1 MYLAQ
6 IPQAMCEPFIDT
18 LSEPQGSG
26 GRCHFGSGQSCCTF
40 GELLQGVLPNGKD
53 FLVTLPVQRY
63 VSAKFY
69 LGEEAAGLQVCPP
82 HKTKAL
88 ALAHALLSRYQL
100 PLHGVLEIA
109 SDIPESKG
117 LASSSADLVAAAR
130 AIIDHYQICISNEEL
145 ARMLCQI
152 EPTDAVMF
160 SHCVAFHQNIG
171 QIIADLGALP
181 ELFIIA
187 HDEGGGVDTVA
198 HKKTR
203 PETDPAERQQYAHLL
218 ARLQHAVKQR
228 DCREIGH
235 VTTMSAIL
243 NQRFRPNKHL
253 SLFIDL
259 CDQYGGLGVTVAHSG
274 TYIGILLDAGD
285 IKLAEKRTAIENA
298 LKADDLAPERFS
310 TSGASHKSV

>member
-1 MYLAQ
+1 MFE
-6 IPQAMCEPFIDT
+6 IPSEPLIDI
-18 LSEPQGSG
+18 LSEPQDSSG
-26 GRCHFGSGQSCCTF
+26 LCHFGSGQSCCTF
-40 GELLQGVLPNGKD
+40 GELLQGVLPNGQD

-69 LGEEAAGLQVCPP
+69 LGEEEAGLQVCPP

-88 ALAHALLSRYQL
+88 ALAHALLSCYQL

-130 AIIDHYQICISNEEL
+130 AIIDHYQVCISNEEL

-160 SHCVAFHQNIG
+160 PHCVAFHQNIG
-171 QIIADLGALP
+171 HVIADLGALP

-187 HDEGGGVDTVA
+187 HDEGGSVDTVA
-198 HKKTR
+198 HKKTL
-203 PETDPAERQQYAHLL
+203 PGTGSAEREQYAHLL

-228 DCREIGH
+228 DCQEIGH

-243 NQRFRPNKHL
+243 NQRLRPNKYL
-253 SLFIDL
+253 SLFVDI
-259 CDQYGGLGVTVAHSG
+259 CEQHGGLGVVVAHSG
-274 TYIGILLDAGD
+274 TYIGILLDAND
-285 IKLAEKRTAIENA
+285 VQLAEKRAAIENVLSA
-298 LKADDLAPERFS
+298 NGLAPETFH
-310 TSGASHKSV
+310 T

>member
-18 LSEPQGSG
+18 LSEPQDSS

-40 GELLQGVLPNGKD
+40 GELLQGVLPNGQD

-69 LGEEAAGLQVCPP
+69 LGEEEAGLQVSPP

-130 AIIDHYQICISNEEL
+130 AIIDHYQVCISNEEL

-160 SHCVAFHQNIG
+160 PHCVAFHQNIG
-171 QIIADLGALP
+171 HLIAELGPLP
-181 ELFIIA
+181 KMVIVA
-187 HDEGGGVDTVA
+187 HDEGGSVDTVA
-198 HKKTR
+198 HKKML
-203 PETDPAERQQYAHLL
+203 PGIGIAEREQYQDLL
-218 ARLQHAVKQR
+218 SRIQRAVKHG
-228 DCREIGH
+228 DCREIGQ

-259 CDQYGGLGVTVAHSG
+259 CDQHGGLGVTVAHSG

-285 IKLAEKRTAIENA
+285 IKLTEKRTAIENA
-298 LKADDLAPERFS
+298 LKANDLAPETFS
-310 TSGASHKSV
+310 TSGASDEPV